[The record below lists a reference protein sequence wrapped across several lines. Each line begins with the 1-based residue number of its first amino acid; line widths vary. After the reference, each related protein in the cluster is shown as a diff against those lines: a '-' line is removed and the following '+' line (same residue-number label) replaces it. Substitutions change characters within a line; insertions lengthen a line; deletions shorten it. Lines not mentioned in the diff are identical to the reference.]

1 MTRYLLKQKLGAVNK
16 FKLVDSMELTLF
28 IIVAVI
34 SVVSALG
41 VIFNKN
47 VVHSA
52 MFLLVNFLTLAVFYV
67 MLNAQFL
74 GVVQILVYAGAIV
87 VLILFVVML
96 LGEQLGEEVSSW
108 VTPTNGILVFLALLL
123 LTVVGTA
130 VIEQP
135 KPEIMMLPDDVQY
148 PATGKKGNFTPELI
162 QEHGQAEMIG
172 AVLFTDYVLSVQ
184 LAGILLLVGIV
195 GVIWLARNEKLPNIT
210 DDVSQQEVKS

>member
-1 MTRYLLKQKLGAVNK
+1 
-16 FKLVDSMELTLF
+16 MELTIF
-28 IIVAVI
+28 IITAVI

-52 MFLLVNFLTLAVFYV
+52 MFLLAHFLTLAVFYF

-74 GVVQILVYAGAIV
+74 GMVQILVYAGAIV

-96 LGEQLGEEVSSW
+96 LGEQLGEDIPRW
-108 VTPTNGILVFLALLL
+108 VTPTNGVLVLLALVL
-123 LTVVGTA
+123 LTIVGTA
-130 VIEQP
+130 VVEHP
-135 KPEIMMLPDDVQY
+135 T
-148 PATGKKGNFTPELI
+148 TGAKGDFTPELI

-172 AVLFTDYVLSVQ
+172 AVLFTDYILSVQ

-195 GVIWLARNEKLPNIT
+195 GVIWLARNENLPVIAGDIPT
-210 DDVSQQEVKS
+210 EEV